1 MILIRD
7 PKVVSQFSYYFS
19 FWTQSFKKLF
29 WGQSNLLRSCVTVY
43 AIQNSKVWSILKAIF
58 DVYKAWRSCK
68 PICSLKLMKN
78 VSFSPQKGKRWA
90 EPQKQPK
97 MAFQH
102 CNMLQTFLKG
112 FNFPLPCFSPKKPQ
126 KCHLSFKPSR
136 ISAGN

>member
-7 PKVVSQFSYYFS
+7 PKVVSQLSYSFS

-29 WGQSNLLRSCVTVY
+29 WGQSNWLRSCVT
-43 AIQNSKVWSILKAIF
+43 IQNSKVCSILKAIF
-58 DVYKAWRSCK
+58 DVYKAWRYCK

-78 VSFSPQKGKRWA
+78 VSFSLQKGKRWD

-112 FNFPLPCFSPKKPQ
+112 FNFPLPCFSPKNHKNVIY
-126 KCHLSFKPSR
+126 LSNHQGFQ
-136 ISAGN
+136 